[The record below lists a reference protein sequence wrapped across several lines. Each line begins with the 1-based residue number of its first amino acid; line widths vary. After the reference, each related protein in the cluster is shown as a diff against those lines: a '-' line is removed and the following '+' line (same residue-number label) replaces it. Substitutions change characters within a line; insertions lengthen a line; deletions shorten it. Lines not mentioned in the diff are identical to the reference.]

1 MGFGE
6 MNLPVP
12 TWGDYM
18 NDVGTY
24 GEDRLPGRA
33 YTFVI
38 KYEAMPK
45 QKIIEEPCLSIKH
58 GSYLIC

>member
-1 MGFGE
+1 MGFSE

-12 TWGDYM
+12 TWGDY
-18 NDVGTY
+18 GTY

-33 YTFVI
+33 YAFVI

-45 QKIIEEPCLSIKH
+45 QKIKKEPCLSIKH
-58 GSYLIC
+58 GSYLIR